1 MNLRIS
7 GPEGYEGEGIK
18 PPKTRNL
25 LPSKKYRDSV
35 KRWGEQTELK
45 RKRVIIVPSIKCAA
59 RDVSATTEDKG
70 KEIKLQDGW
79 INCFCIK
86 ENITRCSIESAEF
99 KPVKV
104 SKIYRIYLNYS
115 LTCIS

>member
-7 GPEGYEGEGIK
+7 GPEGHEEEGIK

-25 LPSKKYRDSV
+25 LPSKKYRESV
-35 KRWGEQTELK
+35 KRWGEPTELK

-70 KEIKLQDGW
+70 KKI
-79 INCFCIK
+79 
-86 ENITRCSIESAEF
+86 NITRWLDQLF
-99 KPVKV
+99 
-104 SKIYRIYLNYS
+104 
-115 LTCIS
+115 

>member
-18 PPKTRNL
+18 RPKTRNL
-25 LPSKKYRDSV
+25 LPSKKYRESV
-35 KRWGEQTELK
+35 RRWGDPTGLK

-70 KEIKLQDGW
+70 KKI
-79 INCFCIK
+79 
-86 ENITRCSIESAEF
+86 NITGWLDQLF
-99 KPVKV
+99 
-104 SKIYRIYLNYS
+104 
-115 LTCIS
+115 

>member
-7 GPEGYEGEGIK
+7 GPEGREEEGIK

-25 LPSKKYRDSV
+25 LPSKKYRESV
-35 KRWGEQTELK
+35 KRWGEPTDLK

-70 KEIKLQDGW
+70 KKIS
-79 INCFCIK
+79 
-86 ENITRCSIESAEF
+86 SI
-99 KPVKV
+99 
-104 SKIYRIYLNYS
+104 RWMD
-115 LTCIS
+115 